1 MLLYILT
8 YFFIKDDFNF
18 QRTESKNRNLAIE
31 VYNYDEN
38 DSMRH
43 QQRHL
48 RFHDLCRLKLV
59 LFLFFLF
66 LTKEPFLASIK
77 LANCYI
83 QFLYISF
90 TYICTNWVYTFQ
102 SYLSEKGL
110 VHRDLA
116 ARNVLVGH
124 GKKLK
129 IGDFGL
135 MREMYHELYEVKKQ
149 KKLPIKWLA
158 PEAIFEQI
166 FTSKSDVYV
175 LYSTYNTAE
184 YKLVKHRFKVTLRV
198 CVWVCA
204 AV

>member
-1 MLLYILT
+1 MP
-8 YFFIKDDFNF
+8 IKTGTF
-18 QRTESKNRNLAIE
+18 S
-31 VYNYDEN
+31 
-38 DSMRH
+38 
-43 QQRHL
+43 
-48 RFHDLCRLKLV
+48 
-59 LFLFFLF
+59 FFLF

-83 QFLYISF
+83 QLLYISF

-184 YKLVKHRFKVTLRV
+184 YKLVKHWFNVTVRV

>member
-1 MLLYILT
+1 MFGLYQTSKLLYPIT
-8 YFFIKDDFNF
+8 F
-18 QRTESKNRNLAIE
+18 
-31 VYNYDEN
+31 
-38 DSMRH
+38 
-43 QQRHL
+43 
-48 RFHDLCRLKLV
+48 
-59 LFLFFLF
+59 
-66 LTKEPFLASIK
+66 
-77 LANCYI
+77 
-83 QFLYISF
+83 ISF

-135 MREMYHELYEVKKQ
+135 MREMYHELYEVKRQ
-149 KKLPIKWLA
+149 RKLSIKWLA

-184 YKLVKHRFKVTLRV
+184 YKLV
-198 CVWVCA
+198 
-204 AV
+204 